1 MRAGTNR
8 RRACSERTQ
17 NGPSYRRIYRRKY
30 YLARY
35 ASDEAGLPIGFSVP
49 SDRRA
54 KLLAAVRQERSRG
67 TEKAGG
73 DEKREKERRECVCGE
88 QRGEWSTSPN
98 FRPVCTVRHNSTAFR
113 MPFVSSFLSV
123 HLSERTGA
131 LPASHLFP
139 FALPL
144 RPANARERQR
154 FLPAAFTS
162 RHFPSDAPFRRE
174 GKERPEEPVD
184 QDCYRPGERGT
195 RKRQFQLGPTESGG
209 TDTWRQERRKEKGE
223 RTRSMSE

>member
-73 DEKREKERRECVCGE
+73 DEKREKEYGIPGEKRENDVTTKDKSGVAGE
-88 QRGEWSTSPN
+88 RKTE
-98 FRPVCTVRHNSTAFR
+98 
-113 MPFVSSFLSV
+113 
-123 HLSERTGA
+123 
-131 LPASHLFP
+131 
-139 FALPL
+139 
-144 RPANARERQR
+144 RER
-154 FLPAAFTS
+154 
-162 RHFPSDAPFRRE
+162 E
-174 GKERPEEPVD
+174 G
-184 QDCYRPGERGT
+184 
-195 RKRQFQLGPTESGG
+195 
-209 TDTWRQERRKEKGE
+209 
-223 RTRSMSE
+223 